1 MKSDEAGTI
10 SFVER
15 AFARARRGSERFGGR
30 VIKTTGDGWIALF
43 DSVSGAVDC
52 AVVLQRLSQRTIA
65 TSKLILR
72 ISVHLGE
79 VVFSNAEYFGHA
91 LNVAARM
98 QGLAEPGGIVVSQQ
112 IVTELDRSPRFRFEA
127 MGHPLLKNIGDGL
140 ALYRL
145 HATGVGARMALPVE
159 GLRMNLLGSLTITNS
174 DGKQLS
180 LSSAHAAAMVGVLA
194 LEPGQPIADDR
205 LAAMLW
211 PDRSLAQGRA
221 AVARTRRH
229 VNDRLAPGGPNLII
243 ARGTLVFLNQAVA
256 EIDLQTVLRAL
267 DEGDVPAALQ
277 SVTDL
282 PGEVLAG
289 LRHISPTLDAWL
301 SVRRSI
307 WRDRIIAG
315 LESCLER
322 HESDRPAL
330 RAAAEVLL
338 RLEPGHEP
346 ASMALIRHLASRGRK
361 EAALIEFQRLSKHL
375 QALGARPG
383 EAAVQLCASLRNL
396 GSVAAAPP
404 VAATGPRVPQ
414 IAIGA
419 FEWNSPVDADPV
431 EQFRTDLIA
440 NLSRFRNW
448 AVLDILGE
456 DSGGADYILRARR
469 AKVGNRGQL
478 QFRLLAARNRRIAWS
493 EAFFLSAK
501 DWRKKQSYVIGR
513 VASALEIYI
522 SSDRL
527 SQVVG
532 HVPIDIANYDDWQQ
546 GEALLLQWTPAGEG
560 EAQAIFERLIQHA
573 PTFAPSY
580 ASLASILNVR
590 HIMQPGHKRLQREDT
605 AAHTFAMRAVELD
618 PMDAR
623 NHLALSWSAALA
635 GHFDQAAVHL
645 DLATTLNPFS
655 PTTMIS
661 AAMGYAFLGDHIR
674 AGDIL
679 DQATRLS
686 SMLRA
691 HQWCYAAAVYFLGG
705 NPEEAEKA
713 ALRSG
718 DQIVDN
724 QGWLAMALVQQGRIP
739 EAYDAFARLK
749 AAAAQIWAGEQPCDS
764 AAVHDWFVNA
774 YPIRLATDRAAITEA
789 MTKAMAYENAR
800 FQTKTR
806 TTPETCLDQ
815 PNHL

>member
-43 DSVSGAVDC
+43 DSVPGAVDC

-112 IVTELDRSPRFRFEA
+112 IVAELDRSPRFRFEA
-127 MGHPLLKNIGDGL
+127 MGHPLLKNIGDDL

-145 HATGVGARMALPVE
+145 HATGVGTPMAQPGE
-159 GLRMNLLGSLTITNS
+159 GLRLNLLGSFTITNS
-174 DGKQLS
+174 DGEQLP
-180 LSSAHAAAMVGVLA
+180 LTSAHAAAMVGVLA
-194 LEPGQPIADDR
+194 LEPDQPIADDR

-229 VNDRLAPGGPNLII
+229 VNDQLAPGGPNLII
-243 ARGTLVFLNQAVA
+243 ARGTLVFLNQTLA
-256 EIDLQTVLRAL
+256 EVDLQTVLRAL
-267 DEGDVPAALQ
+267 NEGDVPAALQ
-277 SVTDL
+277 SATDL

-289 LRHISPTLDAWL
+289 LRHVSPTLDAWL

-307 WRDRIIAG
+307 WRDRIITG

-330 RAAAEVLL
+330 RAAADVLL

-361 EAALIEFQRLSKHL
+361 EAALLEFQRLSKHL
-375 QALGARPG
+375 HALGARPG
-383 EAAVQLCASLRNL
+383 EAAVQLCASLRDL

-404 VAATGPRVPQ
+404 VTATGPRVPQ

-419 FEWNSPVDADPV
+419 FEWNSPVDADAV
-431 EQFRTDLIA
+431 EQFRTDLIS

-456 DSGGADYILRARR
+456 DTGGADYILRARR

-478 QFRLLAARNRRIAWS
+478 QFRLLAASNRRIAWS
-493 EAFFLSAK
+493 EAFFLTAK

-513 VASALEIYI
+513 VASALEIYV

-532 HVPIDIANYDDWQQ
+532 HVPTDITNYDDWQQ
-546 GEALLLQWTPAGEG
+546 GEALLLQWTPTGEG
-560 EAQAIFERLIQHA
+560 EAQAIFERLIQDA

-590 HIMQPGHKRLQREDT
+590 HIMQPGRKRLQREDT

-635 GHFDQAAVHL
+635 GRFDQAAVHL

-691 HQWCYAAAVYFLGG
+691 HQWCYAAAVHFLGG
-705 NPEEAEKA
+705 SAEEAEKA

-724 QGWLAMALVQQGRIP
+724 QGWLAIALVQQGRIS
-739 EAYDAFARLK
+739 EASEAFVRLK
-749 AAAAQIWAGEQPCDS
+749 QAAAQVWAGEQPCDS

-774 YPIRLATDRAAITEA
+774 YPIRLATDRAAIIEA
-789 MTKAMAYENAR
+789 MTKAMECENAK
-800 FQTKTR
+800 FHTKTR
-806 TTPETCLDQ
+806 TTPETCSGQ
-815 PNHL
+815 SNHL